1 MLYEHVH
8 ELCLR
13 DGSLSVAE
21 TSHTDW
27 NPFDGVVEKFIMI
40 LEIGSFESHRTI
52 IAYSIDRSNLF

>member
-13 DGSLSVAE
+13 DGSLAVAE
-21 TSHTDW
+21 TSRTDW
-27 NPFDGVVEKFIMI
+27 NPFDIVVEKTIMVVK
-40 LEIGSFESHRTI
+40 IGSFESHRTI